1 MDFPGASKKV
11 QKKQTRKK
19 LPNKPQFVKAV
30 NQFNSPYDRLGQAS
44 LLKNQELSAPS
55 TSSLTTVEKAS
66 SDGIKQL
73 KSKVIMS
80 QAAKDSRIKMLIFRS
95 DHVSPTNDIDQT
107 DLHTNAGI
115 IQELKIKIQL
125 REYWMQD
132 LEKRLAASSSEN
144 ACKESKII
152 QQKTQLEEQNEMLV
166 KRNEKIQFLEKQLS
180 EVWQAADYADKA
192 SKQATENLESSLHQ
206 IEVKTS
212 ELETEVQVKDDFIQQ
227 LQTKVNELKNEVKIS
242 KKFELER
249 NDLAKKSTALGANI
263 SILKREINRKNQ
275 ANSKLKEENKQLNV
289 KMKQLKSRE
298 NEQVVKLHA
307 SLKEKVIE
315 LAKASENIQ
324 VLENTINIMK
334 DQQVMVYSLCN

>member
-1 MDFPGASKKV
+1 MNFPGANKKV

-19 LPNKPQFVKAV
+19 LPNEPQFVKAE
-30 NQFNSPYDRLGQAS
+30 SPYDRLGQATLS
-44 LLKNQELSAPS
+44 KDQELSAPS

-66 SDGIKQL
+66 PDGIKQL

-80 QAAKDSRIKMLIFRS
+80 QAAKDCGIKMLIFRS
-95 DHVSPTNDIDQT
+95 DHVSSTDSSDQT
-107 DLHTNAGI
+107 DLHTNSDI

-180 EVWQAADYADKA
+180 EVWRAADNANEA
-192 SKQATENLESSLHQ
+192 LKQATENLESSLHQ

-212 ELETEVQVKDDFIQQ
+212 ELEMDIQVKDKLIHQ
-227 LQTKVNELKNEVKIS
+227 LQTKVKELKNEVQTS
-242 KKFELER
+242 KKFELEQR
-249 NDLAKKSTALGANI
+249 NDFAKKTTALGANI
-263 SILKREINRKNQ
+263 SILKREINRKDQ
-275 ANSKLKEENKQLNV
+275 AYRRLEEENKQLNV

-298 NEQVVKLHA
+298 NKQVVKLDA
-307 SLKEKVIE
+307 SLKEKVME
-315 LAKASENIQ
+315 LAKASEKIQ
-324 VLENTINIMK
+324 DLENTINIMK
-334 DQQVMVYSLCN
+334 DQQVMA